1 MQGATQTLSAHCA
14 VHAKACVQMTSV
26 QVSKVLGSS
35 TPAQQRTRSRRFTA
49 EREQG
54 THSAE
59 VVVAGTL
66 AVELARA
73 EVDVLH
79 ARPPISEK
87 HTVTNNNRRKRSK
100 LSLILQRA

>member
-1 MQGATQTLSAHCA
+1 MRADDKRAGIQGLGKLDACTATHKIAPL
-14 VHAKACVQMTSV
+14 
-26 QVSKVLGSS
+26 L
-35 TPAQQRTRSRRFTA
+35 TA

-87 HTVTNNNRRKRSK
+87 HTVTNNNRRKHSK